1 MGTNQ
6 TPPAGGDNA
15 ANQELFGK
23 QRPKT
28 TQLEIL
34 EALHTANFN
43 RWDKRRNYEWLLS
56 YAVWGALGGFLAI
69 VVFGKDSQFR
79 APERQDITIVI
90 LVLGTIAHAVY
101 LFFMIN
107 NTVRDL
113 KSQKLIESKICGL
126 LDDAEFGAAYLRAQ
140 DFPEDP
146 QSEPVIQW
154 KDRYGLVGQ
163 ILITIILCLTAY
175 WAISQKAQ
183 GVAASPVITPGYVC
197 EGCIQVLSS
206 GAAGETGKH

>member
-1 MGTNQ
+1 M
-6 TPPAGGDNA
+6 
-15 ANQELFGK
+15 
-23 QRPKT
+23 
-28 TQLEIL
+28 
-34 EALHTANFN
+34 
-43 RWDKRRNYEWLLS
+43 
-56 YAVWGALGGFLAI
+56 
-69 VVFGKDSQFR
+69 
-79 APERQDITIVI
+79 
-90 LVLGTIAHAVY
+90 LGTIAHAVY

-113 KSQKLIESKICGL
+113 KSQKLIERKMCGL

-146 QSEPVIQW
+146 KSEPVIQW
-154 KDRYGLVGQ
+154 KDRYGLIGQ

-183 GVAASPVITPGYVC
+183 AVAASPVITPGYVC
-197 EGCIQVLSS
+197 EGCIQVLPS